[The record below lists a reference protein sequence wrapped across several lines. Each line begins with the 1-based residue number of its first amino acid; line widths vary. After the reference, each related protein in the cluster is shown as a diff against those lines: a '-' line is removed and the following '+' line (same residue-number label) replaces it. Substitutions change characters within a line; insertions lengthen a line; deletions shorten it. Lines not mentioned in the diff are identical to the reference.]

1 MFKLLFWLALIG
13 GGIFVGAQVIPVY
26 YNNLRIEN
34 IFEGVAQNMNDK
46 PENEVRGRITE
57 LLVIQSVDFKIL
69 PDDFIQNIVVNNENG
84 KLQVSSEYH
93 VVLWLLGKPQ
103 SVGPE
108 EEYKESDVK
117 PMDKIRLRARMDFDF
132 APSKQTP

>member
-1 MFKLLFWLALIG
+1 MFKLLFWLTLIG
-13 GGIFVGAQVIPVY
+13 GSIFVGAQVIPVY
-26 YNNLRIEN
+26 YNNLRIGN
-34 IFEGVAQNMNDK
+34 VFEGVTQNMNDK
-46 PENEVRGRITE
+46 SENEVRGRITE
-57 LLVIQSVDFKIL
+57 LFVIQSVDFKIL

-103 SVGPE
+103 SVDPE

>member
-1 MFKLLFWLALIG
+1 MFKLLFWLTLL
-13 GGIFVGAQVIPVY
+13 GGIFFVGAQVTPVY
-26 YNNLRIEN
+26 YNNLKIEN
-34 IFEGVAQNMNDK
+34 IFEGVAQNLSTRT
-46 PENEVRGRITE
+46 EGEVRGRIMQ
-57 LLVIQSVDFKIL
+57 LMDIQSVDLKIL

-103 SVGPE
+103 SVDPQ